1 MPEESASP
9 QTEQEE
15 TRHSEVAE
23 ETAAQSEEI
32 SDDDLWDQVGKDPVE
47 EVIDVAEEEE
57 SSIDAAAEEPDGESE
72 TFEVEALSEETTEE
86 EEDGSKKHNYEKRYK
101 DLEKEFHKRNE
112 ETKELRDQFQQLR
125 LERLEMEREV
135 ERLRQERQQDTPKQQ
150 ETPAKEASPLDEDWI
165 DSDTQQTLED
175 FSELTAAYKKL
186 IAQEIAKA
194 VKSVPN
200 NTEKITQLEEIAQ
213 EYQQRQY
220 WQRHASE
227 LRTAIG
233 NDFLEIDQSQEF
245 ADYVHSS
252 PVRVRMMSESVDW
265 NDHIAVMKDFLETPV
280 GKARF
285 RPDPAPTEAAEP
297 ESKPPAAAATSNK
310 SSVRRQAAQGLLKN
324 SSPRQERRPEDMND
338 DELWESIAI

>member
-1 MPEESASP
+1 MPNESASS

-15 TRHSEVAE
+15 ARHSEVAE
-23 ETAAQSEEI
+23 ETAAQGVEI

-47 EVIDVAEEEE
+47 EVIDVAEDSAESEE
-57 SSIDAAAEEPDGESE
+57 DDGESE

-86 EEDGSKKHNYEKRYK
+86 EEDSGKKHNYEKRYK

-135 ERLRQERQQDTPKQQ
+135 ERLRKEKQDTPKQQ

-165 DSDTQQTLED
+165 DSETKQTLED

-200 NTEKITQLEEIAQ
+200 NTEKITQLEQIAQ

-252 PVRVRMMSESVDW
+252 PVRVRMMSESADW
-265 NDHIAVMKDFLETPV
+265 NDHIAVMKDFLDTPI
-280 GKARF
+280 GKATF
-285 RPDPAPTEAAEP
+285 RPDP
-297 ESKPPAAAATSNK
+297 ESKPAAAATSNK

-338 DELWESIAI
+338 EELWDSIAL